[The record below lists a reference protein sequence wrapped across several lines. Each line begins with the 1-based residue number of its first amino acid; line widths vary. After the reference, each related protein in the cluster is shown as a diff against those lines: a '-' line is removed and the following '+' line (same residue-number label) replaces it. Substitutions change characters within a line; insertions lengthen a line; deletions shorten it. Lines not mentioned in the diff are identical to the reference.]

1 MLKSEVASGP
11 TYHIR
16 VFRTGRCRI
25 IGKYAYHDYAVERD
39 HPFTLYVSVI
49 QGNGLTALVDV
60 GMKSVAAMNRDAGFL
75 MTALIAQEP
84 GEDVP
89 GILTKAKIDAA
100 DVDYIFLTH
109 AHYDHCSNLALFP
122 NATVVIPAY
131 AWRLW
136 HEEPE
141 RAIYLHAGFLSELE
155 ALQSQERLLL
165 LDEGVVAPGL
175 GVRWVGGHSICSQ
188 FIYVNTARGVA
199 VFTGDTVQMYANIA
213 HNAIIGIYD
222 DAAQCQRAIE
232 TARAGDETGRSA
244 MAHMVHLSELAFYPD
259 PEAALTA
266 VLQIQG
272 DGPGTWTIVE
282 STANGAGNFFHQLWL
297 DAEEGRND
305 FIPLFFPWFEDPE
318 YRMEIPDGSRSEFE
332 KSLNDEEK
340 ELLNRFDLDLEQLFW
355 RRWAIRNKCRNSIEV
370 FHQEYPSTA
379 EEAFLHSGAPVFDIK
394 RIMELEKRAVPP
406 ERFVLGLRQEE

>member
-1 MLKSEVASGP
+1 VYTTATSRLGKLAKKHERKLLAYDQETRSDLVEILNSLDGLP
-11 TYHIR
+11 EDEQHIR
-16 VFRTGRCRI
+16 
-25 IGKYAYHDYAVERD
+25 
-39 HPFTLYVSVI
+39 
-49 QGNGLTALVDV
+49 
-60 GMKSVAAMNRDAGFL
+60 GF
-75 MTALIAQEP
+75 
-84 GEDVP
+84 
-89 GILTKAKIDAA
+89 
-100 DVDYIFLTH
+100 
-109 AHYDHCSNLALFP
+109 
-122 NATVVIPAY
+122 
-131 AWRLW
+131 
-136 HEEPE
+136 
-141 RAIYLHAGFLSELE
+141 E
-155 ALQSQERLLL
+155 ALKMYWGSEEDWIQNSLWIATKKRGAKVLFRYNAVQRKVNQIIDRIEMEDRPVRLIILKARQMGFSTYIQARL
-165 LDEGVVAPGL
+165 FGATCLSSGVHAFTVGNKKSTTKNLMNMCRRYLGNLIFKPQMDEEAKTGL
-175 GVRWVGGHSICSQ
+175 
-188 FIYVNTARGVA
+188 
-199 VFTGDTVQMYANIA
+199 VFA
-213 HNAIIGIYD
+213 HD
-222 DAAQCQRAIE
+222 SSLTIE

-340 ELLNRFDLDLEQLFW
+340 ELLNRFELDLEQLFW